1 MARMSHRARLVIA
14 HIDQGELHAEVA
26 HWNRYAHCLTPQERQ
41 RLGSGN
47 YHALRRPHRPSFGT
61 GDWLPVGPKFDIRI
75 ADVQPKRGG
84 YRIRI
89 DKVRDLRTHHVHMPH
104 YREDLDLI
112 TTLDV
117 RHNANPPEPEGV
129 DDEWLKRYADDAEL
143 RTAHLI
149 RETIEG

>member
-1 MARMSHRARLVIA
+1 MSYRARLVIA
-14 HIDQGELHAEVA
+14 HIDQGELRAEVVY
-26 HWNRYAHCLTPQERQ
+26 WNRYADRLTAQERK
-41 RLGSGN
+41 RIRAGN
-47 YHALRRPHRPSFGT
+47 YHAIRRPFRPDFTEGS
-61 GDWLPVGPKFDIRI
+61 WLTVGPKLEIRI

-129 DDEWLKRYADDAEL
+129 DDEWLKRYADDAEV
-143 RTAHLI
+143 RTVHLI